1 MSAVEFDTVSKSFG
15 QRVVVDEFTLQ
26 IQAGE
31 RVVLFGPSGCGKT
44 TVLRLLAGLAVPDKG
59 SIEING
65 LVVAAN
71 GRSLV
76 EPEERNVGMVFQDLA
91 LWPHLSVWDN
101 LDFGLKARRIS
112 KEIRKARIEKLLSLV
127 GLSSFFQAKPHH
139 LSGGEQQRV
148 ALARALV
155 IEPTLVLMDEPL
167 SGLDDSRRLELVRT
181 LVQLHS
187 QLGFT
192 LLYVTHNREEA
203 SLLGNRTVFMDAGRI
218 VSTGEQS

>member
-1 MSAVEFDTVSKSFG
+1 MNAVEFDTVSKSFG

-71 GRSLV
+71 GRSLL

-101 LDFGLKARRIS
+101 LDFGLKARRIP

>member
-1 MSAVEFDTVSKSFG
+1 MIAVEFDTVSKSLG
-15 QRVVVDEFTLQ
+15 QRVVVGEFTLQ

-59 SIEING
+59 SIQING

-71 GRSLV
+71 GRSLL

-101 LDFGLKARRIS
+101 LDFGLKARRIP
-112 KEIRKARIEKLLSLV
+112 KEIRKERIEKLLSVV

-167 SGLDDSRRLELVRT
+167 SGLDDSRRLELART

-192 LLYVTHNREEA
+192 LLYVTHSREEA

>member
-76 EPEERNVGMVFQDLA
+76 EPEERNVGV
-91 LWPHLSVWDN
+91 
-101 LDFGLKARRIS
+101 
-112 KEIRKARIEKLLSLV
+112 
-127 GLSSFFQAKPHH
+127 
-139 LSGGEQQRV
+139 
-148 ALARALV
+148 
-155 IEPTLVLMDEPL
+155 
-167 SGLDDSRRLELVRT
+167 
-181 LVQLHS
+181 
-187 QLGFT
+187 
-192 LLYVTHNREEA
+192 
-203 SLLGNRTVFMDAGRI
+203 DAGVKRPRKRRFC
-218 VSTGEQS
+218 S

>member
-59 SIEING
+59 SIEMNG

-112 KEIRKARIEKLLSLV
+112 KEVRKARIEKLLSLV

>member
-1 MSAVEFDTVSKSFG
+1 VSAVEFDTVSKSFG
-15 QRVVVDEFTLQ
+15 QRIVVGEFTLQ

-59 SIEING
+59 SIQING

-71 GRSLV
+71 GRSLR

-101 LDFGLKARRIS
+101 LDFGLKARRIP
-112 KEIRKARIEKLLSLV
+112 KEIRKERIEKLLSLV
-127 GLSSFFQAKPHH
+127 GLSPFFQAKPQH

-155 IEPTLVLMDEPL
+155 IEPTLLLMDEPL

-203 SLLGNRTVFMDAGRI
+203 GLAGNRTVFMDAGRI
-218 VSTGEQS
+218 VSAGERS

>member
-71 GRSLV
+71 GRSLI

-91 LWPHLSVWDN
+91 LWPHLSVRDN
-101 LDFGLKARRIS
+101 LDFGLKARRIP
-112 KEIRKARIEKLLSLV
+112 KEIRKERIEKLLSLV

-192 LLYVTHNREEA
+192 LLYVTHSREEA

>member
-59 SIEING
+59 SIQING

-71 GRSLV
+71 GRSLL

-101 LDFGLKARRIS
+101 LDFGLKARRIP
-112 KEIRKARIEKLLSLV
+112 KGIRKERIEKLLSLV

>member
-59 SIEING
+59 SIRING

-71 GRSLV
+71 GRSVL

-112 KEIRKARIEKLLSLV
+112 NEIRKARIEKLLWLCQV
-127 GLSSFFQAKPHH
+127 FCVNGILSSAI
-139 LSGGEQQRV
+139 SI
-148 ALARALV
+148 A
-155 IEPTLVLMDEPL
+155 
-167 SGLDDSRRLELVRT
+167 
-181 LVQLHS
+181 
-187 QLGFT
+187 FT
-192 LLYVTHNREEA
+192 DR
-203 SLLGNRTVFMDAGRI
+203 S
-218 VSTGEQS
+218 